1 METSAVKFGNEKGQS
16 YKNSNFTGSI
26 GNWINDITGQSQA
39 AEINSAEAA
48 LQRNYE
54 KYMSDTQYQRAVE
67 DMEKAGLNPAM
78 LYGNGSP
85 APATSGAS
93 ASSSGAGAGAISAI
107 SSIFN
112 SASNLINA
120 NDDTKNKKTQQ
131 TIYNSAGNAI
141 KKIVTEMI

>member
-1 METSAVKFGNEKGQS
+1 MKTSAVKFGNESGQK
-16 YKNSNFTGSI
+16 YGGTDFGNSI
-26 GNWINDITGQSQA
+26 GWSLNDLTGQTKA

-54 KYMSDTQYQRAVE
+54 KYMSDTQYQRAVN
-67 DMEKAGLNPAM
+67 DMKEAGLNPAL
-78 LYGNGSP
+78 LYGSGSP

-93 ASSSGAGAGAISAI
+93 ASANGTGAGAIGAI

-120 NDDTKNKKTQQ
+120 NDNTKNKKTQQ

-141 KKIVTEMI
+141 KKIVTEIL

>member
-1 METSAVKFGNEKGQS
+1 METSAVKFGNESAQNYHSTRLGEAVGKA
-16 YKNSNFTGSI
+16 F
-26 GNWINDITGQSQA
+26 NDLTGQTKA

-67 DMEKAGLNPAM
+67 DMKKAGLNPAL
-78 LYGNGSP
+78 LYGSGSP

-93 ASSSGAGAGAISAI
+93 ASSSGTGAGAIGAI

-120 NDDTKNKKTQQ
+120 NDNTKNKKTQQ